1 MPDEL
6 NFNVPIRLNSFG
18 ETIRRIEAE
27 RMAEAEKAVANG
39 WTEQDHPAK
48 CCPTEKTTQPKR
60 GGRPIEELHRLHGR
74 AQENASYWADRARL
88 LQEELE
94 RIDRDRPKFDHGT
107 MQVALKTRQKGM
119 NRETQLWKNT
129 VHAKERAA
137 HYQRLTKKYQDQIT
151 KRS

>member
-27 RMAEAEKAVANG
+27 RIAEAEKAVANG

-48 CCPTEKTTQPKR
+48 CCPTAKTTQPKR
-60 GGRPIEELHRLHGR
+60 QPRPTAEVQRLL
-74 AQENASYWADRARL
+74 DRANIKLTEWQSTVTRL
-88 LQEELE
+88 QAEL
-94 RIDRDRPKFDHGT
+94 DRTDANRPKFDHGM
-107 MQVALKTRQKGM
+107 MQLSLKTRRKGM
-119 NRETQLWKNT
+119 SREMRTWRSLE
-129 VHAKERAA
+129 HAKERAD